1 MIKETSFRHFSW
13 NSLKNSCRTAGL
25 EFPDQRLWCWTS
37 TPARY
42 FAPSLLP
49 PSFST
54 PTSPLTAS
62 RNQAATTNIIGIQ
75 IKVDHPSAETFYDI
89 IDANAH
95 FIFDKLETALA
106 SYSED
111 LQKEVE
117 ELEPV
122 THRPPPTPYFVNQ
135 FFFLLKSKSKL
146 NSCKLFI
153 NQNKIKNHIL
163 KIDLKSF
170 IN

>member
-1 MIKETSFRHFSW
+1 MKFTQKFLQNRWFGISRSAVVMLDFNTREVLCT
-13 NSLKNSCRTAGL
+13 
-25 EFPDQRLWCWTS
+25 
-37 TPARY
+37 
-42 FAPSLLP
+42 FALSSILQY
-49 PSFST
+49 SY
-54 PTSPLTAS
+54 LTAS
-62 RNQAATTNIIGIQ
+62 RNQAATTKIIGIQ

-122 THRPPPTPYFVNQ
+122 THRHPPTP
-135 FFFLLKSKSKL
+135 SS
-146 NSCKLFI
+146 SST
-153 NQNKIKNHIL
+153 KIKCYLINFGC
-163 KIDLKSF
+163 KIDLGEMSALHRHMVRFHYLPAMYYYQQLPNYKL
-170 IN
+170 